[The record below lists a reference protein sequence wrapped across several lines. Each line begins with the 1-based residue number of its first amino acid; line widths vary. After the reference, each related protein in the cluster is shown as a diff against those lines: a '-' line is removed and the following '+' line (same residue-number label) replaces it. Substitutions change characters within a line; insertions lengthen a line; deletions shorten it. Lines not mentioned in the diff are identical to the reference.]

1 MSLIGCR
8 VQIPSVT
15 LYSDSEGN
23 GPGNIINGGIYTCTN
38 YKPEN
43 IAPIHIE
50 NLGWVKCY
58 PTGMIKTSYPPIYM
72 CDSNES
78 YSII

>member
-23 GPGNIINGGIYTCTN
+23 GPGNIINGGIY
-38 YKPEN
+38 K
-43 IAPIHIE
+43 
-50 NLGWVKCY
+50 
-58 PTGMIKTSYPPIYM
+58 
-72 CDSNES
+72 
-78 YSII
+78 